1 MKYLKTYKKL
11 FETYHSY
18 DKDAIMDLKDL
29 IQMDIIDEFNIPM
42 SDIENFFTY
51 DGGDPQCYIKN
62 IDEEESIK
70 IKEKIALIRKR
81 IHSMT
86 GYFIKVFYKKNIQK
100 LVLDIN
106 HLPGILDITD
116 KFNLELTKSDN
127 SYDFMDAVYCDYETV
142 FKIIDY
148 LNSFYQFVYRTETDL
163 FKKCYERLNEL
174 YNVKLKFSI
183 VRFEDEQFMQYV
195 AIEFDLSDKVKKVT
209 GKYNPVFVIN
219 NNHTESPYIWKRDGN
234 SSWKLIPNDIDK
246 YLKTEQF

>member
-18 DKDAIMDLKDL
+18 DKDSIEDIKEL

-42 SDIENFFTY
+42 SDVLQGDY
-51 DGGDPQCYIKN
+51 DPQCIINN
-62 IDEEESIK
+62 ISEEESIK
-70 IKEKIALIRKR
+70 IIEKIATIRKR
-81 IHSMT
+81 IYNIS

-100 LVLDIN
+100 ITLDIN
-106 HLPGILDITD
+106 YLPGIIDISD
-116 KFNLELTKSDN
+116 KFNLELTTSDN
-127 SYDFMDAVYCDYETV
+127 SHDIMDAVYCDYETV
-142 FKIIDY
+142 FEIIDY
-148 LNSFYQFVYRTETDL
+148 LNSFYQFVYRTEIDL
-163 FKKCYERLNEL
+163 FKKSYETLNEL

-183 VRFEDEQFMQYV
+183 VRFEDKQFMQYIAV
-195 AIEFDLSDKVKKVT
+195 EFELSDKVKKVT

-219 NNHTESPYIWKRDGN
+219 NNHTKSPYIWKRDGN

>member
-1 MKYLKTYKKL
+1 MKYLKSYKKL
-11 FETYHSY
+11 FERYHSY
-18 DKDAIMDLKDL
+18 DKDSIMDIKDL

-51 DGGDPQCYIKN
+51 DGSEPQCYIKN
-62 IDEEESIK
+62 IDQEESIK
-70 IKEKIALIRKR
+70 IKEKIASIRRR
-81 IHSMT
+81 IYNMT
-86 GYFIKVFYKKNIQK
+86 GYFIKVFYKKFTDV
-100 LVLDIN
+100 LVLEIN
-106 HLPGILDITD
+106 HLPGILDIAD

-148 LNSFYQFVYRTETDL
+148 LNSFYQFAYRTETDL

-174 YNVKLKFSI
+174 YNIKLKFSI

-195 AIEFDLSDKVKKVT
+195 AIEFDLSDKVEIAT

-219 NNHTESPYIWKRDGN
+219 NDHTKSPYIWKRN
-234 SSWKLIPNDIDK
+234 SNYSWDLINNIDE
-246 YLKTEQF
+246 YLKKGQF